1 MIVHHF
7 ETRGGWKFTD
17 FLNTDLA
24 IPHRAHKRFKIK
36 NKNKNK
42 RPKKRGRI
50 KKKTKIHLLRF
61 EPPNPRAR
69 QEHDQRTV
77 GQRQSVSECGCCFNF
92 VEYIAVKKECI
103 NQQRKKKRRKKY
115 GLRSR
120 NRTQHHRL
128 HATSPYHETTQN
140 DYVFSNCVIR
150 H

>member
-77 GQRQSVSECGCCFNF
+77 GQRQSVSVYGCCFNF
-92 VEYIAVKKECI
+92 VEYIAVKK
-103 NQQRKKKRRKKY
+103 RMY
-115 GLRSR
+115 
-120 NRTQHHRL
+120 
-128 HATSPYHETTQN
+128 
-140 DYVFSNCVIR
+140 
-150 H
+150 

>member
-7 ETRGGWKFTD
+7 ETRGGGGGWKFTD

-77 GQRQSVSECGCCFNF
+77 G
-92 VEYIAVKKECI
+92 
-103 NQQRKKKRRKKY
+103 
-115 GLRSR
+115 
-120 NRTQHHRL
+120 
-128 HATSPYHETTQN
+128 
-140 DYVFSNCVIR
+140 
-150 H
+150 